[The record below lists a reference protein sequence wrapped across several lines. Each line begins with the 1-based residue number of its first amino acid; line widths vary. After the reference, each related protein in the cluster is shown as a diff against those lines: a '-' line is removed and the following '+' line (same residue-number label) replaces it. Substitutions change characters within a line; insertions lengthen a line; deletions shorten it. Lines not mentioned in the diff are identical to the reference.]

1 MRFERL
7 EQLKQFERFLG
18 EMPMGDRLKYE
29 RFLWFHGKVK
39 ARSYPNARTL
49 SDAFELSC
57 RTAQR
62 DIEFMRDR
70 LRAPLVYSGE
80 RKGYAYTDWSF
91 ELPGLLLTEENIVAV
106 ALAVRL
112 ASSVPD
118 ERMKQNLCSFLDD
131 LLGRNGKSGLCSTD
145 IAELISVKNVEYS
158 KVSSPHFPLITEALL
173 KNSPLEITYH
183 SPHKNETT
191 LRKVLPLHLLLY
203 MGTWH
208 VIAFCAAK
216 KGLRDFMVSRIRSAK
231 RLEESLALPHNLP
244 SAKEYVRKNFGIMQG
259 RKGETVKLR
268 FSSSV
273 ASWVREQVWHPAQK
287 AVTRRDGS
295 LVLSF
300 PVADF
305 REIIRRILFYGAD
318 VKVLSP
324 KELAKELRKEIE
336 RMGKV
341 Y

>member
-1 MRFERL
+1 
-7 EQLKQFERFLG
+7 
-18 EMPMGDRLKYE
+18 MGDRLKYE
-29 RFLWFHGKVK
+29 RFLWFHSRVK
-39 ARSYPNARTL
+39 ARTFPNARTL
-49 SDAFELSC
+49 ADEFELSC

-70 LRAPLVYSGE
+70 LRAPLAYFSE

-91 ELPGLLLTEENIVAV
+91 ELPGLLLTEDNVVAM

-131 LLGRNGKSGLCSTD
+131 LLGRNDRSGLCSTD

-158 KVSSPHFPLITEALL
+158 KVSSPHFPAITEALL
-173 KNSPLEITYH
+173 KNIPIEITYH
-183 SPHKNETT
+183 SPHSGAETT
-191 LRKVLPLHLLLY
+191 RKILPLHLLLY
-203 MGTWH
+203 MGNWH
-208 VIAFCAAK
+208 VIAYCTLK

-231 RLEESLALPHNLP
+231 RLDEQLALPSSLP
-244 SAKEYVRKNFGIMQG
+244 SAKEYVRRNFGIMQG
-259 RKGETVKLR
+259 KKGVSIKLR
-268 FSSSV
+268 FSPDVS
-273 ASWVREQVWHPAQK
+273 AWVREQVWHPAQK
-287 AVTRRDGS
+287 TAAGRDGS

-305 REIIRRILFYGAD
+305 REVTRRILFYGAD

-324 KELAKELRKEIE
+324 KALAKELRKEIE

>member
-1 MRFERL
+1 
-7 EQLKQFERFLG
+7 
-18 EMPMGDRLKYE
+18 MGDRLKYE

-70 LRAPLVYSGE
+70 LRAPLAYDGD

-118 ERMKQNLCSFLDD
+118 ERMKQSLCSFLDD
-131 LLGRNGKSGLCSTD
+131 LLGRTGSPGLCSTD
-145 IAELISVKNVEYS
+145 IAELISVKNIEYS
-158 KVSSPHFPLITEALL
+158 KVSAPYFPQIAEALL
-173 KNSPLEITYH
+173 KNRALRIKYH
-183 SPHKNETT
+183 SPHKEETT
-191 LRKVLPLHLLLY
+191 TRVIVPLHLLLY
-203 MGTWH
+203 MGSWH
-208 VIAFCAAK
+208 LIAYCTLK
-216 KGLRDFMVSRIRSAK
+216 KELRDFVVSRIASVTSHEGAVAVPRK
-231 RLEESLALPHNLP
+231 LP
-244 SAKEYVRKNFGIMQG
+244 SPKEYVRKNFGIMQG
-259 RKGETVKLR
+259 NKGIPVKLR
-268 FSSSV
+268 FSPEV
-273 ASWVREQVWHPAQK
+273 TPWVREQVWHPAQK
-287 AVTRRDGS
+287 TVFGRDGS
-295 LVLSF
+295 LTLSF

-305 REIIRRILFYGAD
+305 REIRRRILFYGAD

-324 KELAKELRKEIE
+324 QELARDMKQEIR
-336 RMGKV
+336 RMTRV

>member
-1 MRFERL
+1 
-7 EQLKQFERFLG
+7 
-18 EMPMGDRLKYE
+18 MGDRLKYE

-39 ARSYPNARTL
+39 ARAYPNARTL
-49 SDAFELSC
+49 ADAFELSW

-62 DIEFMRDR
+62 DIDFMRDR
-70 LRAPLVYSGE
+70 LRAPLAYDGD

-118 ERMKQNLCSFLDD
+118 ERMKQALCSFLDD
-131 LLGRNGKSGLCSTD
+131 LLGRTGKSGLCSTD

-173 KNSPLEITYH
+173 KGSPLEITYH
-183 SPHKNETT
+183 SPHKNATT
-191 LRKVLPLHLLLY
+191 TRRVMPLHLLLY

-208 VIAFCAAK
+208 LIAWCSLK
-216 KGLRDFMVSRIRSAK
+216 KDLRDFVLSRIDSAALHDGEFPMPK
-231 RLEESLALPHNLP
+231 RIP
-244 SAKEYVRKNFGIMQG
+244 SAKEYVRKHFGIMQG
-259 RKGETVKLR
+259 RKGVPVKLK
-268 FSSSV
+268 FAPTV
-273 ASWVREQVWHPAQK
+273 AAWVSEQVWHPAQK
-287 AVTRRDGS
+287 AVGSKDGS
-295 LVLSF
+295 LTLTL

-305 REIIRRILFYGAD
+305 REIRRRLLFYGAD

-324 KELAKELRKEIE
+324 KALARDLKGEIA
-336 RMGKV
+336 RMAKV